1 MPSEQLL
8 GLWGHERDVWKSG
21 QIGLP
26 QVIRWDGYV
35 QDAEHGGARTQ
46 DTLAHSYSL
55 TMLGLILMEQLP
67 LTVDKHLMTTSFLV
81 HDHGEGE
88 LGRDILYAQKT
99 EQGDLDEYL
108 AFKKRFSIL
117 GDTYSFFE
125 RAFLIQFAL
134 KAPTSFPP
142 DAQRIMQTLEK
153 ENGTECLFFDAVER
167 FDYLLYALE
176 QYEERGNTRILV
188 HVLRKQLP
196 HLSRL
201 AGALPAFSNTWT
213 PNTESL
219 CKAFLA
225 EYEGLWL
232 D

>member
-1 MPSEQLL
+1 MPSEQLFD
-8 GLWGHERDVWKSG
+8 LWKNERDVWKSG

-26 QVIRWDGYV
+26 KVIRWDGYV
-35 QDAEHGGARTQ
+35 QDAEHGGARAQ

-55 TMLGLILMEQLP
+55 TVLGLMLMEQLP
-67 LTVDKHLMTTSFLV
+67 LPIDKHLMATSFLV

-99 EQGDLDEYL
+99 EQGDLDEYS
-108 AFKKRFSIL
+108 AFQKRFSVL
-117 GDTYSFFE
+117 GDVYPFFE

-142 DAQRIMQTLEK
+142 DAQRVMSTLAERNK
-153 ENGTECLFFDAVER
+153 TECLFFDAVER

-176 QYEERGNTRILV
+176 QYEERGNTKILV

-201 AGALPAFSNTWT
+201 VGVLPAFSSIWT
-213 PNTESL
+213 PDTESL

-225 EYEGLWL
+225 EHEGLWL

>member
-1 MPSEQLL
+1 MPREQLL
-8 GLWGHERDVWKSG
+8 GLWKDERDVWKSG
-21 QIGLP
+21 QVGLP

-35 QDAEHGGARTQ
+35 QDTEHGGARAQ

-55 TMLGLILMEQLP
+55 TVLGLMLMEQLP
-67 LTVDKHLMTTSFLV
+67 LAIDKHLMTTSFLV

-99 EQGDLDEYL
+99 EQGDLDEYS
-108 AFKKRFSIL
+108 AFQKRFSVL
-117 GDTYSFFE
+117 GDVYPFFE

-134 KAPTSFPP
+134 KAPKSFPP
-142 DAQRIMQTLEK
+142 DAQRVMRMLVR
-153 ENGTECLFFDAVER
+153 ENETECLFFDAIER

-176 QYEERGNTRILV
+176 QYEERGNTKILV

-196 HLSRL
+196 HLRRL
-201 AGALPAFSNTWT
+201 ADVLPAFSNVWT

-225 EYEGLWL
+225 EYEGFG
-232 D
+232 